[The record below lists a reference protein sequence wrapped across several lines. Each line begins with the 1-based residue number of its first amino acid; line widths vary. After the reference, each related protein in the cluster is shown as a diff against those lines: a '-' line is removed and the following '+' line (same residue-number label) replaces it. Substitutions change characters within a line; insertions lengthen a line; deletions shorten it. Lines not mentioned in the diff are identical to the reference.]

1 MLLFILMLI
10 LDILEMKNKIN
21 SDNDDIY
28 KYNITNNNNRS
39 QDLILN
45 KGKTIYD
52 KLYQDYFKKY
62 RNLQDYFNK
71 SVNYYDSYNKNY
83 NYNIYKIKKRNKFKS
98 SSAKFL
104 NSGNNK
110 KDIKKYGSFH
120 QKNINNKEAFKKN
133 NLKIN
138 KTMDELNTIWE
149 RKDISQA
156 SRNLRKLKQNISNYG
171 QSEKGKNKKK
181 KANDNFK
188 WKNKLI
194 NLKSLTD
201 KSVDETYHLNIR
213 QNGAWKMDSI
223 NFVDD
228 KKPSTRD
235 VIKSMI
241 TN

>member
-1 MLLFILMLI
+1 MVKVKK
-10 LDILEMKNKIN
+10 EKI
-21 SDNDDIY
+21 
-28 KYNITNNNNRS
+28 
-39 QDLILN
+39 
-45 KGKTIYD
+45 
-52 KLYQDYFKKY
+52 
-62 RNLQDYFNK
+62 
-71 SVNYYDSYNKNY
+71 
-83 NYNIYKIKKRNKFKS
+83 
-98 SSAKFL
+98 
-104 NSGNNK
+104 
-110 KDIKKYGSFH
+110 
-120 QKNINNKEAFKKN
+120 
-133 NLKIN
+133 
-138 KTMDELNTIWE
+138 
-149 RKDISQA
+149 
-156 SRNLRKLKQNISNYG
+156 
-171 QSEKGKNKKK
+171 KKK